1 MSKPNKARRREIRGR
16 VNHELAG
23 IVQNIDLTVGGN
35 FDDLNEEESRYAQQ
49 VRDDIA
55 NAMAATADRVK
66 DKISEEKGDE
76 EPAE

>member
-55 NAMAATADRVK
+55 NAMAATADRVQ